1 MDGCLYENAEQF
13 FRFSF
18 TDIVYN
24 NFSQFQ
30 SGFLTSPQDIFA
42 LHHINSEMSVRSVSV
57 LVTMM
62 ILQGMSLSD
71 DNDGGHYSDQE
82 NAACDNQVSC
92 RDCITLPQCVYCID
106 ANFTKD
112 ISRCM
117 SR

>member
-1 MDGCLYENAEQF
+1 MDVYMKMQN
-13 FRFSF
+13 SF
-18 TDIVYN
+18 L
-24 NFSQFQ
+24 
-30 SGFLTSPQDIFA
+30 GFHSLTLFTLKFPSFKADLLCPPDIFA
-42 LHHINSEMSVRSVSV
+42 LHHLNLEMSVRSVSV
-57 LVTMM
+57 LVTMI

-71 DNDGGHYSDQE
+71 DNDRDHYSDQE